1 MDWKHSYSLDM
12 VSLRCLFNI
21 QWRRIIYSQI
31 GELTFRGAGQAGRY
45 KPGSE
50 HRFRIFEVV
59 RLDKITKASFDG
71 KSVSD

>member
-21 QWRRIIYSQI
+21 QWRWIIYSQI

-45 KPGSE
+45 QPGSE
-50 HRFRIFEVV
+50 HCLTIFEVV
-59 RLDKITKASFDG
+59 RLDKSTKASFDG